1 MNKVA
6 AALFGAPV
14 LAFAF
19 ATPAAA
25 QDDAQTTGAE
35 PAQASAPQ
43 PAKKSEMTD
52 KDWREWQPDPDKLS
66 MPALEFEPD
75 DNDIKNYKKYYYFNR
90 AETSFEEALTDLRFC
105 DELARGLATANYYPD
120 PGMSAMYGIGGVLG
134 GAIGGAMAQAIY
146 GSAEKRAKRR
156 VNMRRCMH
164 FKGYA
169 RHGLA
174 KDLWTEFNFEEG
186 NSSVAEEDRQRML
199 AVQALV
205 ASSDLPETEN
215 VGL

>member
-1 MNKVA
+1 MKYKW
-6 AALFGAPV
+6 AALVGAPL
-14 LAFAF
+14 LALAS
-19 ATPAAA
+19 AAPSAA
-25 QDDAQTTGAE
+25 QTN
-35 PAQASAPQ
+35 
-43 PAKKSEMTD
+43 EMTD
-52 KDWREWQPDPDKLS
+52 KDWREWQPDPAELS
-66 MPALEFEPD
+66 MPVLDFEPD
-75 DNDIKNYKKYYYFNR
+75 DNDVANYKKYYYFNR
-90 AETSFEEALTDLRFC
+90 SETSFEEALSDLRFC
-105 DELARGLATANYYPD
+105 DELARGLATQNYYSNA
-120 PGMSAMYGIGGVLG
+120 GTSAIYGVGGVIG

-174 KDLWTEFNFEEG
+174 KDLWQEFNFEEG
-186 NSSVAEEDRQRML
+186 NSSVEEKERQNML

-205 ASSDLPETEN
+205 ASSDLPATEN